1 MRVLLLNTFE
11 LAEDSISLDTVTDWI
26 TKLNTTFPEE
36 FAAIAHKIETCDLKN
51 ELKDVRS
58 SLFLSFK
65 ASKI

>member
-1 MRVLLLNTFE
+1 MRILLLNTFE
-11 LAEDSISLDTVTDWI
+11 LAEDSISLDTVNDWI

-36 FAAIAHKIETCDLKN
+36 FEAIAQQIETCNLEN

-65 ASKI
+65 AGKI